1 MAKLAADV
9 TNGLK
14 KVEWLSPGPSWAKKT
29 AARTLDFFAVSC
41 CEAQVASSCKILVSL
56 LPPTR
61 LIPTNSTPFFTKAKF
76 SCRPVCLSVGGVPQ
90 KKSSNR
96 MKYFTHRPQPELG
109 LEQSMVSLSPGTM

>member
-1 MAKLAADV
+1 MPKLAAEV
-9 TNGLK
+9 TKGLK
-14 KVEWLSPGPSWAKKT
+14 KVEWLSPGPACAKNT
-29 AARTLDFFAVSC
+29 AARTLDFFAVSSW
-41 CEAQVASSCKILVSL
+41 EAQVASSCMILVSL

-76 SCRPVCLSVGGVPQ
+76 SGRPVCLSVAGVPQ

-96 MKYFTHRPQPELG
+96 MKYFTHRFQPDDG